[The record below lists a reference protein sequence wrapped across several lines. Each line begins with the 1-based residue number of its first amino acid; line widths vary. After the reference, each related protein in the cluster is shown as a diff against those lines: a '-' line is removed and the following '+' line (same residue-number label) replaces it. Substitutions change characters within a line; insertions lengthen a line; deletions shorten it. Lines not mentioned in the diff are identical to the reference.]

1 MSKRYLER
9 GVSAQKED
17 VHNAIKNQNK
27 GLFDNTFCKIVPDIL
42 SNDPEYCNVMHADG
56 AGTKSALAYLYWK
69 ETGDISVWRGIAQDS
84 LIMNIDD
91 LICVGATNN
100 IIMSSTIGR
109 NKHLIPGEV
118 ISEIIEGNSDVIK
131 MLNNHGINI
140 VSAGGETADVGD
152 ITKTILV
159 DSTVIARE
167 KRNKIVNCEIKEGN
181 VIVGLS
187 SYGMACYESE
197 YNSGIGSNGLTSA
210 RHDILS
216 KVYAEKYPETYSS
229 ETNKNFIYCG
239 NHLLTDDCETH
250 KNIGKLL
257 LSPTRTYAPIILK
270 ILENHFKNISGII
283 HCTGGGQ
290 TKVLHFTKNKKIIK
304 NNLFEVPEVFKIIQK
319 DTNISTKEMF
329 EVFNMGHR
337 MEIYCDQSV
346 AQEVISISKEFKID
360 AKIIGHVEKSN
371 QNTLVLKSEDETIE
385 YKSHNRLDKYEI

>member
-27 GLFDNTFCKIVPDIL
+27 GLFNNTFCKIVPDIL
-42 SNDPEYCNVMHADG
+42 SNDPEYCNIMHADG

-167 KRNKIVNCEIKEGN
+167 KRDKIVNCEIKEGN

-187 SYGMACYESE
+187 SYGKASYESE

-216 KVYAEKYPETYSS
+216 KVYAEKYPETYSP
-229 ETNKNFIYCG
+229 ETKKSFIYCG
-239 NHLLTDDCETH
+239 NHLLTDECETH
-250 KNIGKLL
+250 KNIGQLL

-304 NNLFEVPEVFKIIQK
+304 NNLFDVPEVFKIIQK

-337 MEIYCDQSV
+337 MEIYCNQSI
-346 AQEVISISKEFKID
+346 ADDIISISKEFKID

-371 QNTLVLKSEDETIE
+371 RNTLVLESEDETIE
-385 YKSHNRLDKYEI
+385 Y

>member
-187 SYGMACYESE
+187 SYGMSSYESE

-270 ILENHFKNISGII
+270 ILKNHFKNISGII

-337 MEIYCDQSV
+337 MEIYCNQSV

-371 QNTLVLKSEDETIE
+371 QNTLVLESEDESVE
-385 YKSHNRLDKYEI
+385 Y

>member
-91 LICVGATNN
+91 LVCVGATNN

-187 SYGMACYESE
+187 SYGMSSYESE

-216 KVYAEKYPETYSS
+216 KIYAEKYPETYSS
-229 ETNKNFIYCG
+229 ETNKDFIYCG

-270 ILENHFKNISGII
+270 ILEKHFKNISGII

-337 MEIYCDQSV
+337 MEIYCDQS
-346 AQEVISISKEFKID
+346 AADEIISISKEFKID
-360 AKIIGHVEKSN
+360 AKIIGYVEKSN
-371 QNTLVLKSEDETIE
+371 QNTLVLNSEEEIIE
-385 YKSHNRLDKYEI
+385 Y

>member
-1 MSKRYLER
+1 M
-9 GVSAQKED
+9 
-17 VHNAIKNQNK
+17 
-27 GLFDNTFCKIVPDIL
+27 
-42 SNDPEYCNVMHADG
+42 
-56 AGTKSALAYLYWK
+56 
-69 ETGDISVWRGIAQDS
+69 
-84 LIMNIDD
+84 
-91 LICVGATNN
+91 
-100 IIMSSTIGR
+100 
-109 NKHLIPGEV
+109 
-118 ISEIIEGNSDVIK
+118 
-131 MLNNHGINI
+131 
-140 VSAGGETADVGD
+140 
-152 ITKTILV
+152 
-159 DSTVIARE
+159 
-167 KRNKIVNCEIKEGN
+167 
-181 VIVGLS
+181 GLS

-216 KVYAEKYPETYSS
+216 KIYAEKYPETYSS

-304 NNLFEVPEVFKIIQK
+304 NNLFEVPEVFKIIKK

-371 QNTLVLKSEDETIE
+371 QNTLVLESEDETI
-385 YKSHNRLDKYEI
+385 KY

>member
-91 LICVGATNN
+91 LVCVGATNN

-216 KVYAEKYPETYSS
+216 KIYAEKYPETYSS
-229 ETNKNFIYCG
+229 ETNKDFIYCG

-270 ILENHFKNISGII
+270 ILENHFKKISGII

-371 QNTLVLKSEDETIE
+371 QNTLVLESEDETVE
-385 YKSHNRLDKYEI
+385 Y

>member
-187 SYGMACYESE
+187 SYGMSSYESE

-216 KVYAEKYPETYSS
+216 KIYAEKYPETYSS
-229 ETNKNFIYCG
+229 ETNKDFIYCG

-270 ILENHFKNISGII
+270 ILKNHFKNISGII

-385 YKSHNRLDKYEI
+385 Y

>member
-140 VSAGGETADVGD
+140 LSAGGETADVGD

-187 SYGMACYESE
+187 SYGMSSYESE

-229 ETNKNFIYCG
+229 ETNKDFIYCG

-371 QNTLVLKSEDETIE
+371 QNTLVLESEDETVE
-385 YKSHNRLDKYEI
+385 Y

>member
-181 VIVGLS
+181 IIVGLS
-187 SYGMACYESE
+187 SYGMASYESE

-371 QNTLVLKSEDETIE
+371 QNTLVLESEDETVE
-385 YKSHNRLDKYEI
+385 Y

>member
-187 SYGMACYESE
+187 SYGMASYESE

-337 MEIYCDQSV
+337 MEIYCDQGV

-371 QNTLVLKSEDETIE
+371 QNTLVLESEDETIE
-385 YKSHNRLDKYEI
+385 Y

>member
-140 VSAGGETADVGD
+140 LSAGGETADVGD

-187 SYGMACYESE
+187 SYGMSSYESE

-229 ETNKNFIYCG
+229 ETNKDFIYCG

-270 ILENHFKNISGII
+270 ILKNHFKNISGII

-371 QNTLVLKSEDETIE
+371 QNTLVLESEDETVE
-385 YKSHNRLDKYEI
+385 Y

>member
-187 SYGMACYESE
+187 SYGMASYESE

-216 KVYAEKYPETYSS
+216 KIYAEKYPETYSS
-229 ETNKNFIYCG
+229 ETNKDFIYCG

-371 QNTLVLKSEDETIE
+371 QNTLVLESEDETIE
-385 YKSHNRLDKYEI
+385 Y

>member
-229 ETNKNFIYCG
+229 ETNKDFIYCG

-371 QNTLVLKSEDETIE
+371 QNTLVLESEDETVE
-385 YKSHNRLDKYEI
+385 Y

>member
-187 SYGMACYESE
+187 SYGMASYESE

-360 AKIIGHVEKSN
+360 AKIIGHVEKSV
-371 QNTLVLKSEDETIE
+371 QNTLVLESEGETIE
-385 YKSHNRLDKYEI
+385 Y

>member
-187 SYGMACYESE
+187 SYGMSSYESE

-216 KVYAEKYPETYSS
+216 KFYAEKYPETYSP

-371 QNTLVLKSEDETIE
+371 QNTLVLESEDETIE
-385 YKSHNRLDKYEI
+385 Y

>member
-27 GLFDNTFCKIVPDIL
+27 GLFNNTFCKIVPDIL
-42 SNDPEYCNVMHADG
+42 SNDPEYCNIMHADG

-167 KRNKIVNCEIKEGN
+167 KRDKIVNCEIKEGN
-181 VIVGLS
+181 IIVGLS
-187 SYGMACYESE
+187 SYGKASYESE

-216 KVYAEKYPETYSS
+216 KVYAEKYPETYSP
-229 ETNKNFIYCG
+229 ETKKSFIYCG
-239 NHLLTDDCETH
+239 NHLLSDECETH
-250 KNIGKLL
+250 KNIGQLL

-304 NNLFEVPEVFKIIQK
+304 NNLFDVPEVFKIIQK

-337 MEIYCDQSV
+337 MEIYCDESI
-346 AQEVISISKEFKID
+346 ADDIISISKEFKID

-371 QNTLVLKSEDETIE
+371 QNTLVLESEDETIE
-385 YKSHNRLDKYEI
+385 Y

>member
-42 SNDPEYCNVMHADG
+42 SNDPEYCNVLHADG

-140 VSAGGETADVGD
+140 LSAGGETADVGD

-187 SYGMACYESE
+187 SYGMSSYESE

-229 ETNKNFIYCG
+229 ETNKDFIYCG

-270 ILENHFKNISGII
+270 ILKNHFKYISGII

-371 QNTLVLKSEDETIE
+371 QNTLVLESEDETIE
-385 YKSHNRLDKYEI
+385 Y

>member
-91 LICVGATNN
+91 LVCVGATNN

-118 ISEIIEGNSDVIK
+118 SSEIIEGNSDVIK

-187 SYGMACYESE
+187 SYGMSSYESE
-197 YNSGIGSNGLTSA
+197 YYSGIGSNGLTSA

-216 KVYAEKYPETYSS
+216 KIYAEKYPETYSS
-229 ETNKNFIYCG
+229 ETNKDFIYCG

-371 QNTLVLKSEDETIE
+371 QNTLVLESEDETVE
-385 YKSHNRLDKYEI
+385 Y

>member
-91 LICVGATNN
+91 LVCVGATNN

-187 SYGMACYESE
+187 SYGMASYESE

-371 QNTLVLKSEDETIE
+371 QNTLVLESEDETVE
-385 YKSHNRLDKYEI
+385 Y

>member
-9 GVSAQKED
+9 GVSSQKED
-17 VHNAIKNQNK
+17 VHKAIKNQDK
-27 GLFDNTFCKIVPDIL
+27 GLFNNTFCKIVPDIL
-42 SNDPEYCNVMHADG
+42 SNDPNYCNIMHADG

-69 ETGDISVWRGIAQDS
+69 ETGDSSVWRGIAQDA

-109 NKHLIPGEV
+109 NKHLIPGEI
-118 ISEIIEGNSDVIK
+118 ISEIIQGNSDCID
-131 MLNNHGINI
+131 MLNDYGVKI

-167 KRNKIVNCEIKEGN
+167 RRDKIVQCDIKAGD
-181 VIVGLS
+181 VIVGLAS
-187 SYGMACYESE
+187 SGKASYEDE

-210 RHDILS
+210 RHDVLS
-216 KVYAEKYPETYSS
+216 KIYAEKYPETYSS

-239 NHLLTDDCETH
+239 KNLLTDKCTTH
-250 KNIGKLL
+250 ENIGKLL
-257 LSPTRTYAPIILK
+257 LSPTRTYAPIIIQ
-270 ILENHFKNISGII
+270 ILEKYLKKISGII

-290 TKVLHFTKNKKIIK
+290 TKVLHFSNKKKIIK
-304 NNLFEVPEVFKIIQK
+304 DNLFEVPEIFEIIK
-319 DTNISTKEMF
+319 RDTNSTTKEMY

-337 MEIYCDQSV
+337 MEIYCDNSI
-346 AQEVISISKEFKID
+346 ADNIISISKEFEVD
-360 AKIIGHVEKSN
+360 AKIIGRVEESSKNS
-371 QNTLVLKSEDETIE
+371 LFLKSGEEIIE
-385 YKSHNRLDKYEI
+385 Y

>member
-187 SYGMACYESE
+187 SYGMSSYESE

-229 ETNKNFIYCG
+229 ETNKDFIYCG

-371 QNTLVLKSEDETIE
+371 QNTLVLESEDETVE
-385 YKSHNRLDKYEI
+385 Y

>member
-9 GVSAQKED
+9 GVSSQKED
-17 VHNAIKNQNK
+17 VHKAIKNQDK
-27 GLFDNTFCKIVPDIL
+27 GLFNNTFCKIVPDIL
-42 SNDPEYCNVMHADG
+42 SNDPNYCNIMHADG

-69 ETGDISVWRGIAQDS
+69 ETGDSSVWRGIAQDA

-109 NKHLIPGEV
+109 NKHLIPGEI
-118 ISEIIEGNSDVIK
+118 ISEIIQGNSDCID
-131 MLNNHGINI
+131 MLNDYGVKI

-167 KRNKIVNCEIKEGN
+167 RRDKIVQCDIKAGD
-181 VIVGLS
+181 VIVGLAS
-187 SYGMACYESE
+187 SGKASYEDE

-210 RHDILS
+210 RHDVLS

-239 NHLLTDDCETH
+239 KNLLTDKCTTH
-250 KNIGKLL
+250 ENIGKLL
-257 LSPTRTYAPIILK
+257 LSPTRTYAPIIIQ
-270 ILENHFKNISGII
+270 ILEKYLKKISGII

-290 TKVLHFTKNKKIIK
+290 TKVLHFSNKKKIIK
-304 NNLFEVPEVFKIIQK
+304 DNLFEVPEIFEIIQR
-319 DTNISTKEMF
+319 DTNSTTKEMY

-337 MEIYCDQSV
+337 MEIYCDNSI
-346 AQEVISISKEFKID
+346 ADNIISISKEFEVD
-360 AKIIGHVEKSN
+360 AKIIGRVEESSKNS
-371 QNTLVLKSEDETIE
+371 LFLKSGEEIIE
-385 YKSHNRLDKYEI
+385 Y

>member
-56 AGTKSALAYLYWK
+56 AGTKAALAYLYWK

-187 SYGMACYESE
+187 SYGMSSYESE

-229 ETNKNFIYCG
+229 ETNKDFIYCG

-250 KNIGKLL
+250 RNIGKLL

-371 QNTLVLKSEDETIE
+371 QNTLVLESEDETVE
-385 YKSHNRLDKYEI
+385 Y